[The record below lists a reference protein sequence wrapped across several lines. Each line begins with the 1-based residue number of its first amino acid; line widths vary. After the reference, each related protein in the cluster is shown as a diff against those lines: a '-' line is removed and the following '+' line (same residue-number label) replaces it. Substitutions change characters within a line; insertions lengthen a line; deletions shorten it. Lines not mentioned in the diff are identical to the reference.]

1 MTPRVAASERGR
13 AQTARVAARAGLQ
26 GGRHG
31 RHYGSGSG
39 LERPAGEGD
48 SPVCETGPNLVRTLS
63 RAGPEEPC
71 PNPAAPSAKAK
82 HSRET
87 DSVQVP

>member
-31 RHYGSGSG
+31 RDCGSGSG

-48 SPVCETGPNLVRTLS
+48 SPVCETAANPVRSLS

-71 PNPAAPSAKAK
+71 PKPAAPSAKAK

-87 DSVQVP
+87 DSGQVP

>member
-13 AQTARVAARAGLQ
+13 AQTAGVEARAGLK
-26 GGRHG
+26 GGREG
-31 RHYGSGSG
+31 RSGGSGTR
-39 LERPAGEGD
+39 LERRAVAGD
-48 SPVCETGPNLVRTLS
+48 SPVRGTGANQARTLS

-71 PNPAAPSAKAK
+71 PKQAAPSAKAK

-87 DSVQVP
+87 DSGPVP

>member
-13 AQTARVAARAGLQ
+13 AQTAGVSARAGLQ

-31 RHYGSGSG
+31 RSGCSG
-39 LERPAGEGD
+39 RRLEGRAIAGD
-48 SPVCETGPNLVRTLS
+48 SPVRVTAANLARTLS

-71 PNPAAPSAKAK
+71 PNLAAPSAKAK

-87 DSVQVP
+87 DSGQVP